1 MSTLKHGRSKFNRRK
16 AVKQKK
22 QIMKNWVSAY
32 LSALFED
39 REVEVLPQYQRELDL
54 LLW

>member
-16 AVKQKK
+16 VVKQQKHNLK
-22 QIMKNWVSAY
+22 VWVSEY

-39 REVEVLPQYQRELDL
+39 REVEVLPQYKRELEL